1 MGREPEEEEKEGGG
15 WVVVETQRKTR
26 EVPARIEES
35 RTGRIQRMYPT
46 LIQKCNFKVDELA
59 RHEEAM
65 GMAKLKRLEEEEV
78 ELDRQW
84 AARTARG

>member
-46 LIQKCNFKVDELA
+46 LIQRCNFKVDELA
-59 RHEEAM
+59 RHEEVM
-65 GMAKLKRLEEEEV
+65 GMAKLKWLEEEEV
-78 ELDRQW
+78 KLMRKWD
-84 AARTARG
+84 ARTARG